1 MTDKEQGVIKYMNEN
16 GGYFKEFH
24 FSELTSVIFS
34 EEIIK
39 KYSHA
44 RRRKVI
50 IETMVLSYLGKMVR
64 KGFLRNHSMKGE
76 FGLVKKYWKKND

>member
-1 MTDKEQGVIKYMNEN
+1 MTPKEKKVLDYMNKN

-24 FSELTSVIFS
+24 YSELTPVIFS
-34 EEIIK
+34 KEIIE

-44 RRRKVI
+44 RRRKII
-50 IETMVLSYLGKMVR
+50 IETMTLSYLGKMAK

-76 FGLVKKYWKKND
+76 FGLIKKYASKF